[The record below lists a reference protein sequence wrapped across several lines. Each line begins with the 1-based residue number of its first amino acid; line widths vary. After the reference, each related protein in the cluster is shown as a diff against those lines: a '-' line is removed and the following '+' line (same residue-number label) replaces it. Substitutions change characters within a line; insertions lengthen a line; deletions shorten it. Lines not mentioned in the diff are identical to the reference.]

1 MVSCNLKVGEANP
14 WKRAIIFFF
23 VKDVWGLWSPN
34 DGRISERFKG
44 CSPWTLQKILTAP
57 HCTSPPAVKW
67 NSYRPLLTQLTQCV
81 NISSLFTF
89 TEEILNKK
97 LHFLCIVYGSYNY
110 VWSEL
115 ILVLKFTSDNVV
127 NGYIWWWDQSN
138 CLPQIVKFWIFV
150 SVN

>member
-57 HCTSPPAVKW
+57 HCISPPAVKW
-67 NSYRPLLTQLTQCV
+67 NLYRPLLTQLTQCV
-81 NISSLFTF
+81 NRSSLFTF
-89 TEEILNKK
+89 IEEIRNRK
-97 LHFLCIVYGSYNY
+97 LHFLCIVYDSYNY
-110 VWSEL
+110 MGSEL
-115 ILVLKFTSDNVV
+115 ILVLKFTSYIAV
-127 NGYIWWWDQSN
+127 NSDIWWWYQPN
-138 CLPQIVKFWIFV
+138 CLPQVVKFRIFV
-150 SVN
+150 WVN